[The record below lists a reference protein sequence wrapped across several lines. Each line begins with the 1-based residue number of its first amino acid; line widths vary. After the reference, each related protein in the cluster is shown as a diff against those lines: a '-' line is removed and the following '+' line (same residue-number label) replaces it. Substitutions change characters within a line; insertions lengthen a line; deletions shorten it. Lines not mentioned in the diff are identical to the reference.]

1 MATQKKQ
8 KKAAK
13 KTAKTRTAK
22 RAPRAAGDD
31 IVQLI
36 LADHKPIKE
45 LIKTLKD
52 SEAGFSKRQ
61 AAFEKFGALLTAHA
75 KSEEQA
81 LYVDMKEDKEMRTEG
96 FEGDVEH
103 MLADQLLQ
111 EAQATNDEDLWSA
124 QVKVLAELVEHHL
137 EEEEKEMLP
146 DYRKHSSEEERSAL
160 GQKYLH
166 LKAKYD
172 NWSGEGVRNPRGT
185 EIRPQH

>member
-1 MATQKKQ
+1 MATRKK
-8 KKAAK
+8 KKAAPK
-13 KTAKTRTAK
+13 KAAR
-22 RAPRAAGDD
+22 RAPRAAPASDD

-36 LADHKPIKE
+36 LADHKPLKE
-45 LIKTLKD
+45 LIRTLKD

-61 AAFEKFGALLTAHA
+61 AAFEKFGVLLTAHA

-103 MLADQLLQ
+103 MLAEQLLQ

-124 QVKVLAELVEHHL
+124 QVKVLAELVEHHI
-137 EEEEKEMLP
+137 EEEESEMLP
-146 DYRKHSSEEERSAL
+146 DYKKHSTEEDRSAL

-172 NWSGEGVRNPRGT
+172 NWSGEGVRSPRST
-185 EIRPQH
+185 EIRAQH